1 MQVQINI
8 PEYLSV
14 SDWKYFNSLEHL
26 SESEKMIDM
35 ICYLGGKD
43 REEVNTWKPTALKQV
58 YAKLLESLQDLEPQF
73 FPIFELDGQ
82 LYGYTPISKMTLGE
96 YTDLEKL
103 SKDSVNNLEE
113 ILAILYRPID
123 KHSFKGMKWA
133 FKNTYKVGLG
143 QAENLFKYYDVKEYN
158 SRDRVIQADVI
169 KDIPASFGLGA
180 LSFFLVLGSTLS
192 LSSNLSSL
200 DPSQQMEQMKKIQQG
215 MDSLSIG
222 GGLLQFIISQEVPSL
237 TSQDRALSQISIS
250 SSYLTTWRM
259 NRIKQREMSRL
270 ENNKNELIDLNND

>member
-14 SDWKYFNSLEHL
+14 SDWKHFNSLEHL
-26 SESEKMIDM
+26 SDTEKMIEM

-43 REEVNTWKPTALKQV
+43 REEVNTWKPAALKQV

-113 ILAILYRPID
+113 ILAILYRPIE

-169 KDIPASFGLGA
+169 KNIPASFGLGA

-237 TSQDRALSQISIS
+237 TSQDRALSLISIS

-270 ENNKNELIDLNND
+270 ENNKNEHIV

>member
-26 SESEKMIDM
+26 SDTEKMIEM
-35 ICYLGGKD
+35 ICHLGGKD
-43 REEVNTWKPTALKQV
+43 REEVNTWQPAALTQV
-58 YAKLLESLQDLEPQF
+58 YAKLLESFKDLEPQF
-73 FPIFELDGQ
+73 YPIFELDGQ
-82 LYGYTPISKMTLGE
+82 LYGFTPITKMTIGE
-96 YTDLEKL
+96 YTDLERL
-103 SKDSVNNLEE
+103 GKDSVTNLEQ

-123 KHSFKGMKWA
+123 KHSFKGIKWA
-133 FKNTYKVGLG
+133 FKNTYKIGLG

-158 SRDRVIQADVI
+158 SKERVLQADVL

-200 DPSQQMEQMKKIQQG
+200 DPSQQMKEMKKLQQG
-215 MDSLSIG
+215 MDSLNIG

-237 TSQDRALSQISIS
+237 ISQDKSLSLISIS
-250 SSYLTTWRM
+250 SSPLTTWRM
-259 NRIKQREMSRL
+259 NKIKEREKNRL
-270 ENNKNELIDLNND
+270 ENNKNEHIV

>member
-222 GGLLQFIISQEVPSL
+222 GGLLQFIISQKVPSL
-237 TSQDRALSQISIS
+237 TSQDRTQSLISIS

>member
-26 SESEKMIDM
+26 SDTEKMIEM

-43 REEVNTWKPTALKQV
+43 REEVNTWKPAALTQV
-58 YAKLLESLQDLEPQF
+58 YAKLLESFQDLEPQF
-73 FPIFELDGQ
+73 YPIFELDGQ
-82 LYGYTPISKMTLGE
+82 LYGFTPISKMTIGE
-96 YTDLEKL
+96 YTDLERL
-103 SKDSVNNLEE
+103 AKDSVTNLEA
-113 ILAILYRPID
+113 ILAILYRPIE
-123 KHSFKGMKWA
+123 KHSFKGVKWA
-133 FKNTYKVGLG
+133 FKNTYKIGLG

-169 KDIPASFGLGA
+169 KNIPASFGLGA

-237 TSQDRALSQISIS
+237 TSQDRALSLISIS

-270 ENNKNELIDLNND
+270 ENNKNEHIV